1 LQTVLDAGLL
11 SVVDTLTLH
20 PYRATAPETAVA
32 TYASVRALIARFERL
47 DRASR
52 VGLSQGEVGWG
63 RGNSSSADPITATT
77 HAKLA
82 ARMFLTSIAS
92 GVAPAIWYDWNT
104 PDVSVC
110 EVPNSGTTS
119 NI

>member
-63 RGNSSSADPITATT
+63 RGNSSGADPITATT
-77 HAKLA
+77 QLA
-82 ARMFLTSIAS
+82 ARMFRTSIAS

-104 PDVSVC
+104 PDASVC